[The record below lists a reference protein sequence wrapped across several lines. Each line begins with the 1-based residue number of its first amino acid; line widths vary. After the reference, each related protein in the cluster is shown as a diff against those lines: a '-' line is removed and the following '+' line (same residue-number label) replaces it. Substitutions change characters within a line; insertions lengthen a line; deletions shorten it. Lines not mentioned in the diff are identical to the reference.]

1 MTADDSTRDLL
12 ELRRELPAP
21 TEIALSPEHR
31 ARLARRVHTAI
42 DDQDRGARRGG
53 WVAAPALLVA
63 CSTILALLTW
73 GALDRIATDP
83 RSPSPHDRAVAAA
96 PAATL
101 VLESAATAALAAPDL
116 VVREDQFMY
125 ARSAILSNDGRL
137 GGPVRLGEV
146 HEREIWLGQ
155 DPGSYGWDDD
165 LIREFGQDW
174 PIDYSGPAAA
184 GVGRP
189 TYAWLSSLPTDPDA
203 LLDVLYAEARTV
215 ERQEPEQAVFEL
227 IGNLVNEQAVPPKT
241 AAAFYRATTLIPGVE
256 IERGATDALGRQGIG
271 VSRTDTAFR
280 TRTTWVF
287 DSDTRELLGMRS
299 WFTHANG
306 SPDTL
311 FGATAI
317 LERGVVDEAG
327 TVPARAG
334 NSRHVGGHLHA

>member
-12 ELRRELPAP
+12 ELRRQLPPP
-21 TEIALSPEHR
+21 TEITLSPEHR

-42 DDQDRGARRGG
+42 DDHDRGARRTGR
-53 WVAAPALLVA
+53 VAAPALLVA

-73 GALDRIATDP
+73 GAIDDIATDP
-83 RSPSPHDRAVAAA
+83 RSPSPRDRAVATA

-101 VLESAATAALAAPDL
+101 VLESAATAALAAPTLD
-116 VVREDQFMY
+116 VREDQFVY
-125 ARSAILSNDGRL
+125 TRSAVLSNDGRL

-146 HEREIWLGQ
+146 HEREVWFGQ
-155 DPGSYGWDDD
+155 DTGPYGWDDD
-165 LIREFGQDW
+165 VIRELGQDW

-189 TYAWLSSLPTDPDA
+189 TYAWLASLPTDPDA

-227 IGNLVNEQAVPPKT
+227 IGNLVNEQAVPPRT

-256 IERGATDALGRQGIG
+256 VERDATDALGRQGIG
-271 VSRTDTAFR
+271 VSRADAAFR

-287 DSDTRELLGMRS
+287 DPDSYELMGMRS
-299 WFTHANG
+299 WFTHTDG
-306 SPDTL
+306 SPDIL

-317 LERGVVDEAG
+317 LERGIVDEAG
-327 TVPARAG
+327 TVPARPA
-334 NSRHVGGHLHA
+334 